1 MEDFAVDIKIDVH
14 HTDVEDTHI
23 KTLNASVLKDETLTM
38 IMEDVAMHLN
48 KEDKNGKYSC
58 NNN

>member
-1 MEDFAVDIKIDVH
+1 MGDFAVDIKIDVH

-48 KEDKNGKYSC
+48 KEDKNGK
-58 NNN
+58 

>member
-1 MEDFAVDIKIDVH
+1 MQLGQFLTDFAVDIKIDVH

-48 KEDKNGKYSC
+48 EEDKNGK
-58 NNN
+58 

>member
-38 IMEDVAMHLN
+38 IMEDVAKHLN
-48 KEDKNGKYSC
+48 KDDKNGK
-58 NNN
+58 